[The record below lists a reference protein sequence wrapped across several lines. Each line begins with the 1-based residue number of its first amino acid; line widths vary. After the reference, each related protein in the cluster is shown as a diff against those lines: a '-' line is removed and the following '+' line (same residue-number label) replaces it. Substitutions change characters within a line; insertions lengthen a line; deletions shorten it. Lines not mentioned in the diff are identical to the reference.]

1 MVSVSSFVHPTE
13 DSSSDSQE
21 SPSRSPSGASFVG
34 SPDCTTQDEPPVLPT
49 SVTLSVDA
57 CFSGA
62 TVLIT
67 GNGPLRYGMFWS
79 FAYCETKKI
88 IISTARAPI
97 TVQCLAR
104 CCEKARIPCSFYTI
118 GICVQVSQAS
128 WVARS
133 WSSFFACAHQ

>member
-34 SPDCTTQDEPPVLPT
+34 SPDCTIQDEPPVLPP

-67 GNGPLRYGMFWS
+67 GMGFSDMGCFGPLDAMKYQK
-79 FAYCETKKI
+79 YI
-88 IISTARAPI
+88 
-97 TVQCLAR
+97 
-104 CCEKARIPCSFYTI
+104 
-118 GICVQVSQAS
+118 
-128 WVARS
+128 
-133 WSSFFACAHQ
+133 